1 MLNFTDKIGMGDDLP
16 HGKPCRACSDFKSW
30 MKAGPPGV
38 ASPSDKQT
46 FNSLK
51 PSSESFQGQSQSSTS
66 EAPASSTTLTKLPA
80 SSETPADHHLCPPD
94 RMELGNASWSLLH
107 SMAAY
112 FPATPTNQQKNDA
125 TQFMHIFSR
134 LYPCQ
139 DCAEDLRAD
148 LVIHPPK
155 VDSAK
160 QFSQWMCEMHNR
172 VNSKLGKPVFD
183 CSKVFERWRD
193 GWADGSCD

>member
-1 MLNFTDKIGMGDDLP
+1 MTEDIP
-16 HGKPCRACSDFKSW
+16 HGKPCRACTDFKSW
-30 MKAGPPGV
+30 MKTGPAGS
-38 ASPSDKQT
+38 ASPTAKKTSATPESTLDSTSTASSK
-46 FNSLK
+46 NSSK
-51 PSSESFQGQSQSSTS
+51 SEAGDSSTPQVS
-66 EAPASSTTLTKLPA
+66 LSDSLTP
-80 SSETPADHHLCPPD
+80 PDHHLCPPD
-94 RMELGNASWSLLH
+94 RMELGNSSWSLLH

-112 FPATPTNQQKNDA
+112 FPSTPTPQQKTDA

-139 DCAEDLRAD
+139 ECAEDLRAD
-148 LVIHPPK
+148 LVIAPPK
-155 VDSAK
+155 VESAK

-172 VNSKLGKPVFD
+172 VNTKLGKPVFD

>member
-1 MLNFTDKIGMGDDLP
+1 MADDPP
-16 HGKPCRACSDFKSW
+16 HGKPCRACTDFKSW
-30 MKAGPPGV
+30 MKTGPPGV
-38 ASPSDKQT
+38 ASPTAKKSAPA
-46 FNSLK
+46 SESVS
-51 PSSESFQGQSQSSTS
+51 PSSNSSKTQDKAD
-66 EAPASSTTLTKLPA
+66 APASSSVLAPIPDSL
-80 SSETPADHHLCPPD
+80 TPADHHLCPPD
-94 RMELGNASWSLLH
+94 RMELGNSSWTLLH

-112 FPATPTNQQKNDA
+112 FPSTPTSQQKNDA
-125 TQFMHIFSR
+125 SQFMHIFSR

-139 DCAEDLRAD
+139 ECAEDLRAD
-148 LVIHPPK
+148 LVTFPPK